1 MNKRPDANSQKSVI
15 QLFCSHVVRA
25 VTKSGARAHTHTH
38 THTDCEELLSV
49 SFIFSSKYIRAFIL
63 LRYLLDSNVFRLA
76 SLFSQ
81 LASGIH

>member
-25 VTKSGARAHTHTH
+25 VTNSRTHTH

-49 SFIFSSKYIRAFIL
+49 SFIFSAKYITAFIL